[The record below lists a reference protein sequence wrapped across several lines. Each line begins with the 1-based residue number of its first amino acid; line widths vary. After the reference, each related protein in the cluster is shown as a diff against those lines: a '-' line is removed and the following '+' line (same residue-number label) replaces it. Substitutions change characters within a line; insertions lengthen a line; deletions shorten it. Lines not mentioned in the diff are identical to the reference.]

1 MGINGSLWSD
11 TRAAARRA
19 EVRLSRW
26 PAVCERPHP
35 PRHGAQQDPEGHRHQ
50 VALDGRLRRALPA
63 GVRLPWPADRIA
75 GRPRARAEEARDV
88 DGRDPAG
95 VPRVCGPVHRC
106 DDRRVQAA
114 DGVRRLGPLLPDD
127 EPAVPGRHRAGAG
140 QVRRARAGLQGQE
153 AGALV
158 HPLPHRAGRGGSRV
172 RRSLVA
178 VDLRRVSTRP
188 GERGRS
194 WCANPGTR
202 RTYGLRSDL
211 DDDAMDDTV
220 QSGDRVPPRFRL
232 RRL

>member
-1 MGINGSLWSD
+1 MGIDGSVRSD

-19 EVRLSRW
+19 EVRLPRR

-35 PRHGAQQDPEGHRHQ
+35 PRA
-50 VALDGRLRRALPA
+50 RRSTRSSRTSSSSRARWKA
-63 GVRLPWPADRIA
+63 STRRTCRVRLPRPADRIE
-75 GRPRARAEEARDV
+75 GRPRARTEEARDV
-88 DGRDPAG
+88 GGRDPAG
-95 VPRVCGPVHRC
+95 VPRVCRPVHRC

-158 HPLPHRAGRGGSRV
+158 HPLPHRARRSGSRV

-178 VDLRRVSTRP
+178 VDLRRVSARP

-202 RTYGLRSDL
+202 RTRRSP
-211 DDDAMDDTV
+211 
-220 QSGDRVPPRFRL
+220 S
-232 RRL
+232 